1 MKSGWCFWIAFWIAS
16 ISLRSTPN
24 LNVLRPADINEV
36 LGTWDVALKSK
47 NPNAIIISRS
57 KLPKLK
63 GTNPEQVKHGAY
75 MIKKERK
82 HLDAIL
88 VASGSELK
96 DVLKVSEELDY
107 VGINTRVV
115 SMVSQELFDKQ
126 TSEYKKQLLPSDTL
140 IIAFELSTPNNYYKY
155 TSPKY
160 VIGIDN
166 FGYSGSSSDVTEK
179 MLVDYDSLKSRIE
192 KLIRNY

>member
-1 MKSGWCFWIAFWIAS
+1 
-16 ISLRSTPN
+16 
-24 LNVLRPADINEV
+24 
-36 LGTWDVALKSK
+36 
-47 NPNAIIISRS
+47 
-57 KLPKLK
+57 
-63 GTNPEQVKHGAY
+63 
-75 MIKKERK
+75 
-82 HLDAIL
+82 
-88 VASGSELK
+88 
-96 DVLKVSEELDY
+96 
-107 VGINTRVV
+107 
-115 SMVSQELFDKQ
+115 MVSQELFDKQ